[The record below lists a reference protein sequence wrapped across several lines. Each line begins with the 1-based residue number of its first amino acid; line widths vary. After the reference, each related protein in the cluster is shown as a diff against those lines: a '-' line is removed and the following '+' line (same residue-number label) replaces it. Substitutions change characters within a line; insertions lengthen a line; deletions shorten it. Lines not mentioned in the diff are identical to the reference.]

1 MLFAGASPLR
11 TLLRGE
17 VKGLSGPDTV
27 RREDISD
34 FAVRPWRA
42 LMIQLA
48 QIETPVGGFA
58 YAHKDGI
65 MLRTRFMREEPIEVF
80 ESMLNTTMVRSEF
93 GQSRQIED
101 AVQAYFAGDDTKMA
115 TLTIRPAGSSFQLQ
129 AWTALRAVPFG
140 HTVSYG
146 ELALAIGRRHSSRA
160 MGAAMGANPIPLVVP
175 CHRVIGRSGALVG
188 FGAGIDLKIALL
200 RHEGRLLSL

>member
-1 MLFAGASPLR
+1 
-11 TLLRGE
+11 
-17 VKGLSGPDTV
+17 
-27 RREDISD
+27 
-34 FAVRPWRA
+34 
-42 LMIQLA
+42 MIQLA

-58 YAHKDGI
+58 YAHQDGI

-80 ESMLNTTMVRSEF
+80 ESMLNATMVRSEF
-93 GQSRQIED
+93 GQSLQIED

-115 TLTIRPAGSSFQLQ
+115 ALNIRPTGSSFQLQ